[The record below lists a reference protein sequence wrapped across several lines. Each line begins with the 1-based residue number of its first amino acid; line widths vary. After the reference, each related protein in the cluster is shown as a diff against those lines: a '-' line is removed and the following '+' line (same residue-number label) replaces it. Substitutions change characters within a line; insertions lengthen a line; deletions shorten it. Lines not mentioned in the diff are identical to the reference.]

1 MLAAALLIAWWAQ
14 AEPAPVAEP
23 PPPAGRAAAATPPLG
38 TTAPGPPAPAPFDNA
53 FEVTVNFARRLGSE
67 GQSIGPANGVSV
79 GGEYQRRYL
88 ATADGLELSAGL
100 NFFYD
105 RFSTDLTGQTML
117 DPGLAQ
123 RVVSQTNFALM
134 QTVAWR
140 RGRLRPFVEVGGGA
154 TIAFF
159 SSPEVALR
167 PGSYDAAQPI
177 ARGAAGLSVVV
188 YHGVAATLQGMYTHA
203 FTRPVFTASDGTT
216 YSFLGDLLD
225 LGLGATMQF

>member
-14 AEPAPVAEP
+14 AEPAPAAEP
-23 PPPAGRAAAATPPLG
+23 PPPAGRAAPATPPFG
-38 TTAPGPPAPAPFDNA
+38 TTASGPPAPEPLDNI
-53 FEVTVNFARRLGSE
+53 FGVTVNFAHRLGRE
-67 GQSIGPANGVSV
+67 GQRIGPANGVSV
-79 GGEYQRRYL
+79 GGDYQRRYL
-88 ATADGLELSAGL
+88 VMPGGLELAAGL
-100 NFFYD
+100 DFFYD

-140 RGRLRPFVEVGGGA
+140 HGRLRTFVEVGGGA

-159 SSPEVALR
+159 SSPEIALR
-167 PGSYDAAQPI
+167 PGSYDAVQPI

-188 YHGVAATLQGMYTHA
+188 YHDVAATLKGMYTHA

-225 LGLGATMQF
+225 LGLGAVMQF

>member
-1 MLAAALLIAWWAQ
+1 MLVAAFLFAWWAQ
-14 AEPAPVAEP
+14 AEPAPAAEP
-23 PPPAGRAAAATPPLG
+23 PSPASRAAPTTPPLG
-38 TTAPGPPAPAPFDNA
+38 TTVPGPSAPAPLDNA
-53 FEVTVNFARRLGSE
+53 FGVTVNFARRLGSP

-79 GGEYQRRYL
+79 GGDYQRRYL
-88 ATADGLELSAGL
+88 ATPDGLELSAGL
-100 NFFYD
+100 DFFYD

-140 RGRLRPFVEVGGGA
+140 RGRLRTFVEVGGGA

-167 PGSYDAAQPI
+167 PGSYDTVQPI
-177 ARGAAGLSVVV
+177 ARGVAGLSVVV
-188 YHGVAATLQGMYTHA
+188 YHDVAATLQGTYTHA
-203 FTRPVFTASDGTT
+203 FTRPVFTASDGTA

>member
-1 MLAAALLIAWWAQ
+1 MLAAALLITWWAQ
-14 AEPAPVAEP
+14 AEPAPAAEP
-23 PPPAGRAAAATPPLG
+23 PPPASRAAPTTPPLG
-38 TTAPGPPAPAPFDNA
+38 AAATGPSAPAPLDNA
-53 FEVTVNFARRLGSE
+53 FGVTVNFAHRQGHE
-67 GQSIGPANGVSV
+67 GQSIGPANGISV
-79 GGEYQRRYL
+79 GGDYQRRYL
-88 ATADGLELSAGL
+88 VTPDGLELSGGL
-100 NFFYD
+100 DFFYD
-105 RFSTDLTGQTML
+105 RFSTDLTGQMML

-134 QTVAWR
+134 QTVTWR
-140 RGRLRPFVEVGGGA
+140 KGRLRPFVEVGGGA

-167 PGSYDAAQPI
+167 PGSYDAVQPI
-177 ARGAAGLSVVV
+177 ARGAVGLSVVV
-188 YHGVAATLQGMYTHA
+188 YHDVAATLQGMYTHA